1 MIRELHLD
9 LSQLTVSPDPSRGR
23 MVSAPAMTPRTST
36 ERAAMKAS
44 MELEKPLNAKMGAAL
59 DVLGISETRPAVSV
73 IPSPVVPMASRH
85 SFDLTCAL
93 GETGTAGWVLGANA
107 SGGIYASTTPEFGV
121 YGSVG
126 VVFGMFAGIGAGLE
140 WTMIFGTPSDF
151 AGPFICFQ
159 ASVGPKIFGGC
170 AIGGQPALLGGGAG
184 GWQGLNSGVHG
195 PFRERDLR
203 LVGVSGVGLHRVFQ
217 HVDPSAHQVTRWRC
231 WRRRRVV
238 GARSA

>member
-44 MELEKPLNAKMGAAL
+44 MELAKPLNARMGAAL

-170 AIGGQPALLGGGAG
+170 AIGGSLLFSVVAPAAG
-184 GWQGLNSGVHG
+184 RGSTLAFMGFSVNVTCGWSAL
-195 PFRERDLR
+195 P
-203 LVGVSGVGLHRVFQ
+203 VSVSIEYSNTWIHPLIK
-217 HVDPSAHQVTRWRC
+217 
-231 WRRRRVV
+231 
-238 GARSA
+238 